1 MRSSDVFILKVS
13 WEWEGGRLQKIR
25 IFQVSSDITTGVWT
39 HPEED
44 TARRVAPTAYP
55 SHHNESP
62 GDEFEQCPDA
72 NRGLDRGLWQGSGA
86 SEKVP
91 AENCA
96 IGFTDFPGSSS
107 SGTFSGPWC
116 DFTEF

>member
-1 MRSSDVFILKVS
+1 MTFSYLKCLGNGKEEGYKKLEYFRFRPIPRLAFGRIPRRIPPDV
-13 WEWEGGRLQKIR
+13 W
-25 IFQVSSDITTGVWT
+25 
-39 HPEED
+39 P
-44 TARRVAPTAYP
+44 PTAYP

-107 SGTFSGPWC
+107 SGTFPGPWG